1 MDWIAQVWAL
11 FKSFE
16 SLIILFGLFLAWHL
30 LRRERLKIR
39 DSVDELSQRIAT
51 SIQQSKAAIE
61 AAETA
66 LAQPSVLVA
75 ANSNNTSHWET
86 IRSEWQN
93 VRDRLELAVERIPH
107 KATRGKYG
115 KLTRYNYNDLIIG
128 LRDDGQIKSGQA
140 FHALMAMNGL
150 FNRLRARP
158 SNATADHVEQFA
170 DWLRQVNGSLP
181 KLPHPKVALA
191 SDAAE

>member
-1 MDWIAQVWAL
+1 MDLLAQIWAM
-11 FKSFE
+11 FKSIE
-16 SLIILFGLFLAWHL
+16 SIIILLGLFLAWHL
-30 LRRERLKIR
+30 LRRERLKIQGLVEDLGQR
-39 DSVDELSQRIAT
+39 VDT

-75 ANSNNTSHWET
+75 ANSNSASHWET

-93 VRDRLELAVERIPH
+93 VRDRLELAIERIPH
-107 KATRGKYG
+107 KSTRGKYG
-115 KLTRYNYNDLIIG
+115 KLTRYNYNDVIIG
-128 LRDDGQIKSGQA
+128 LKDDGQIKSGQA

-158 SNATADHVEQFA
+158 SNATAAHVEQFNE
-170 DWLRQVNGSLP
+170 WLRDVNGSLP
-181 KLPHPKVALA
+181 KLPPPKAPPVN
-191 SDAAE
+191 DAA